1 MQVCK
6 LTKNR
11 LDHRR
16 FPVILQKQSKQPP
29 KRKYINMTFI
39 YFTSFSPLL
48 FPPFLVV
55 TVPGNVRITELS
67 IFSSLVI
74 YSSPSTYTNIDMLV
88 PATLFKKVQK
98 RCFSVNF
105 GNIFKNTFFANYPE
119 PLRWLLM

>member
-55 TVPGNVRITELS
+55 TVPGNVRITELC

-88 PATLFKKVQK
+88 PATLFKKV
-98 RCFSVNF
+98 
-105 GNIFKNTFFANYPE
+105 
-119 PLRWLLM
+119 